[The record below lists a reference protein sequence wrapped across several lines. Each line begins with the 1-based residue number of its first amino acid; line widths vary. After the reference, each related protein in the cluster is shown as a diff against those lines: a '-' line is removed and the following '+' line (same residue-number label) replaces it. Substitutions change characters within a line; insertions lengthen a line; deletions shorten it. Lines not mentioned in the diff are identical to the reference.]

1 MIKIQDE
8 YKEEYQSLYDTYISY
23 YNAYIDS
30 KNKTN
35 QFLFLMLGARTNLKY
50 FIKKHKMG
58 ECVQQR

>member
-8 YKEEYQSLYDTYISY
+8 YKEEYQSLYNTYISY

-35 QFLFLMLGARTNLKY
+35 QFLFLMLGAKTNLKY
-50 FIKKHKMG
+50 FIKKHKK
-58 ECVQQR
+58 

>member
-8 YKEEYQSLYDTYISY
+8 YKEEYQDLYNTYISY
-23 YNAYIDS
+23 YDAYIKS

-50 FIKKHKMG
+50 FVKKYKMG
-58 ECVQQR
+58 Q

>member
-1 MIKIQDE
+1 MIKIQDK

-35 QFLFLMLGARTNLKY
+35 QFLFLMLGARTNLKH

-58 ECVQQR
+58 R

>member
-8 YKEEYQSLYDTYISY
+8 YKKEYRSLYDTYMSY
-23 YNAYIDS
+23 YNAYIKS

-35 QFLFLMLGARTNLKY
+35 KLLFLMLGARTNLKY

-58 ECVQQR
+58 R

>member
-1 MIKIQDE
+1 MIEIQDE

-23 YNAYIDS
+23 YNAYIES

-50 FIKKHKMG
+50 FAKKHKMG
-58 ECVQQR
+58 R